1 MTQQAR
7 RAGDYPS
14 RQDALARAYAEG
26 ARLTDT
32 AHVYMP
38 VGDRFLK
45 REIYDVG
52 NGYHLEQQGRIVE
65 RPNHPTQAILPNG
78 MVDDAIENPA
88 CPPGCVPS
96 PGPATK
102 RGGPAAD
109 DAALLQACREAARRM
124 DLGGLFDV
132 PAAVRSSGVPVERA
146 HESLIRLHRAGK
158 IELRPYSGLK
168 GLTPEERKLSP
179 PGPQGSVLSVGRL
192 IGWEN
197 AKENPI
203 EDPAVPW
210 VKVTRDPERYAAAL
224 ELAKAVG
231 PIENSQ
237 SVYNLLGPA
246 LAKEDQEVFL
256 VVLMD
261 VRRQLRG
268 VAEVARGQRSTVTVG
283 IADVMRVVIASGAET
298 FVVCHNHPSSKADPS
313 DADIALTADI
323 AKAFK
328 PLEGEVTFADHVVI
342 GMGEYYS
349 FADHEGVGSKA
360 QTGRRKRK

>member
-78 MVDDAIENPA
+78 MVEDDVMENPA
-88 CPPGCVPS
+88 CPPGCVPAKGAK
-96 PGPATK
+96 PQQLDDEARVLRAIEK
-102 RGGPAAD
+102 VQREWGGGAIASIRLVRAEAGLSSKAF
-109 DAALLQACREAARRM
+109 DAAMLKLHQGHRVQLHYH
-124 DLGGLFDV
+124 DY
-132 PAAVRSSGVPVERA
+132 PQ
-146 HESLIRLHRAGK
+146 SL
-158 IELRPYSGLK
+158 S
-168 GLTPEERKLSP
+168 PEERAGLFKMGKFEYVGVSLS
-179 PGPQGSVLSVGRL
+179 GSRAG
-192 IGWEN
+192 E
-197 AKENPI
+197 AMPNPI